1 MVNRYVPYKVLK
13 KSLCI
18 MKSVQDYVR
27 TMLLRRFNKHTALF
41 AEISDRSKYVLAC
54 QNQRAY
60 PWPIQNGYM
69 LPNGNRVVGPKLS
82 KFLSPNNLK
91 VISRLSQNGFE
102 VVSKLSH
109 RCFKAFQK
117 YVKRC
122 SKLSKSCPKVI
133 TQFIVRKLSQSDTT
147 VVRSGAQNQ

>member
-1 MVNRYVPYKVLK
+1 
-13 KSLCI
+13 

-82 KFLSPNNLK
+82 KFLSPNNL
-91 VISRLSQNGFE
+91 
-102 VVSKLSH
+102 SKW
-109 RCFKAFQK
+109 F
-117 YVKRC
+117 
-122 SKLSKSCPKVI
+122 
-133 TQFIVRKLSQSDTT
+133 
-147 VVRSGAQNQ
+147 